1 MSEENQNIELLPLNT
16 IRTETVLSRF
26 PIHRLSKR
34 GEVNIEIKETND
46 EGELKTRWKVS
57 HNSEYGQPGPLEYKL
72 DTLFINRKI
81 EEAGQPTPTVIRLG
95 SRLEIAETLGFGR
108 DTNSIKN
115 ALLKNASAFISLKRT
130 YTTKTGA
137 QKKLEAAFN
146 RYSLIFTG
154 EKLPDGR
161 TADAV
166 YLVLNEIYREILNT
180 AQTRPLD
187 YDYLKEL
194 SPGSQRLY
202 ELLSYQIFAALRN
215 ERPRA
220 KMLYS
225 YYCTRAPQTRY
236 FDYEHVKK
244 QMYKLHQPHK
254 KSGYILAVEF
264 RATTD
269 GEGQADWEML
279 YTPGR
284 KAKAEFRES
293 SGKLR
298 SVQRTK
304 SAPLP
309 LLPVTTEPVLPS
321 SAQAVHETEPQELDP
336 LMTKLIGFHIAE
348 ATARELVRD
357 YRRSVELQLR
367 ALPHRNLNKIKD
379 LASWLIRAIKENYQ
393 LPEPII
399 AAQEKEEEVKRA
411 TAKRDAEVARQ
422 QRREAL
428 QPAYFDFLKGRAGR
442 MEKEQPEGYNA
453 FLAKSAAARLEIETS
468 RVFKPA
474 LKKQLL
480 TDFDHEE
487 EHLKRLQIFF
497 QEPSLDEWIQLN
509 AEDSQ
514 SPVQ

>member
-1 MSEENQNIELLPLNT
+1 MNEESQNIELLPLNT

-34 GEVNIEIKETND
+34 GEVNIEIRETNG

-72 DTLFINRKI
+72 DTLFVNRKI
-81 EEAGQPTPTVIRLG
+81 EEAGQPVPTVIRLG
-95 SRLEIAETLGFGR
+95 SRLEIAEALGLGR
-108 DTNSIKN
+108 DTNSVKN

-130 YTTKTGA
+130 YTTKNGA
-137 QKKLEAAFN
+137 QKKLEAAFS

-161 TADAV
+161 AADAV

-254 KSGYILAVEF
+254 KSGYISAVEF

-284 KAKAEFRES
+284 KPKAEFRES
-293 SGKLR
+293 SGKPR
-298 SVQRTK
+298 SVQRTR

-309 LLPVTTEPVLPS
+309 LLPAATELEQPPPP
-321 SAQAVHETEPQELDP
+321 QIIHEAEPQELDR
-336 LMTKLIGFHIAE
+336 LVTKLIGFHIAE

-367 ALPHRNLNKIKD
+367 ALPHRNLNKIRD
-379 LASWLIRAIKENYQ
+379 LASWLVVAVKESHQ
-393 LPEPII
+393 LPEAITE
-399 AAQEKEEEVKRA
+399 ALAKEEEVKKA
-411 TAKRDAEVARQ
+411 QAKREAADARQ
-422 QRREAL
+422 RDEEAHRA
-428 QPAYFDFLKGRAGR
+428 AYFDFLKARAGDT
-442 MEKEQPEGYNA
+442 KKAKPEAYTA
-453 FLAKSAAARLEIETS
+453 FLADSTAKRAELEADPAHKGTAKKIHLRLFDDEQSQLERFRDYFNEPRLEEWQS
-468 RVFKPA
+468 R
-474 LKKQLL
+474 
-480 TDFDHEE
+480 
-487 EHLKRLQIFF
+487 
-497 QEPSLDEWIQLN
+497 
-509 AEDSQ
+509 
-514 SPVQ
+514 PV

>member
-1 MSEENQNIELLPLNT
+1 MFSKFLMSEENQNIELLPLNT

-34 GEVNIEIKETND
+34 GKVNIEIKETND

-95 SRLEIAETLGFGR
+95 SRLEIAEALGFGR
-108 DTNSIKN
+108 DTNSVKN

-130 YTTKTGA
+130 YTTKNGA

-225 YYCTRAPQTRY
+225 YYCTRAPQIRY

-321 SAQAVHETEPQELDP
+321 SAQAVHEAEPQELDP
-336 LMTKLIGFHIAE
+336 LMTELISFHIAE
-348 ATARELVRD
+348 MTARELVRD

-367 ALPHRNLNKIKD
+367 ALPYRNLNKIKD
-379 LASWLIRAIKENYQ
+379 LAAWLIVAIKESHQ
-393 LPEPII
+393 LPEAITD
-399 AAQEKEEEVKRA
+399 AQAKEEEVRKA
-411 TAKRDAEVARQ
+411 QAKREAAEARQ
-422 QRREAL
+422 RDEEARRA
-428 QPAYFDFLKGRAGR
+428 AYFDYLRARAAETESERPEPYRGFLDDTSAKRAELEADPTHKG
-442 MEKEQPEGYNA
+442 Q
-453 FLAKSAAARLEIETS
+453 AKKILL
-468 RVFKPA
+468 RVFDDEQS
-474 LKKQLL
+474 QLERFR
-480 TDFDHEE
+480 DFFTEP
-487 EHLKRLQIFF
+487 FF
-497 QEPSLDEWIQLN
+497 DEWEKLN
-509 AEDSQ
+509 S
-514 SPVQ
+514 